1 MFSLFQFSCSVVS
14 DSLRPHGL
22 QYTRPP
28 CSSPIPGIYPDSCP
42 LSLLCHPT
50 ISSSVVP
57 FSSCLQSFPASGSS
71 LSQLFASG
79 GQSIGASAPV
89 FPVNIQDRLPLGSTA
104 FRIDW
109 FDLLGVQGTPKS
121 LLQHQS
127 SNESILQCSAPKQKA
142 NNSLKCISL
151 LNHVENKKYSCKP
164 LQ

>member
-1 MFSLFQFSCSVVS
+1 MLFSYSVVS
-14 DSLRPHGL
+14 DSLWPHGL
-22 QYTRPP
+22 QQARLP
-28 CSSPIPGIYPDSCP
+28 CPSLSPAVCSNSCP
-42 LSLLCHPT
+42 LSQWYPPT